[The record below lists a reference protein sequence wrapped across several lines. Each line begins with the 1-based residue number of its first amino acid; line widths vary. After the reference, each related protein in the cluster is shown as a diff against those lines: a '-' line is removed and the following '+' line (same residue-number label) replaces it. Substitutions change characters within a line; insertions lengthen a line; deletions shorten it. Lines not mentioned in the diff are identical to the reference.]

1 MYLGRLNLSEFH
13 VIVVII
19 STGIDVFP
27 PVLVGVAGEGELDV
41 VPREDGVE
49 EGGGGR
55 PAGDEEEEERV
66 EGPDDDEGVR
76 GPPPRGQRGRVVVPS
91 CSGERG
97 CAGGGRASGTR
108 TREQRERVPDER
120 QKGASVLRFSP
131 ARG

>member
-1 MYLGRLNLSEFH
+1 MGRCSCSGFECEYVCNRIKVISICINVEKRERTKKCQNAYLGRLNLGEFH
-13 VIVVII
+13 LIIIII

-27 PVLVGVAGEGELDV
+27 PVLVIGVAGEGELDV
-41 VPREDGVE
+41 VPREDGVG

-91 CSGERG
+91 
-97 CAGGGRASGTR
+97 
-108 TREQRERVPDER
+108 
-120 QKGASVLRFSP
+120 
-131 ARG
+131 